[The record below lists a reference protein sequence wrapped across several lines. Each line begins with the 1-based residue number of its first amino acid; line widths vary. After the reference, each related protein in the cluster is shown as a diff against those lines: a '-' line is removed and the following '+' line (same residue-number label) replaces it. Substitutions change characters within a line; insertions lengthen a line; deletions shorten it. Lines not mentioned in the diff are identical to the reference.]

1 MNWIEWIVVLTV
13 FVYIFTVQL
22 DGTKSKE
29 QLFNFVY
36 GDILNNIQKSL

>member
-1 MNWIEWIVVLTV
+1 MFFV
-13 FVYIFTVQL
+13 FFLILITVQL

-36 GDILNNIQKSL
+36 GDILNNIQTTF

>member
-1 MNWIEWIVVLTV
+1 MFKQEFLLLIKCV
-13 FVYIFTVQL
+13 FVITVQL
-22 DGTKSKE
+22 DGTRSKQ

>member
-1 MNWIEWIVVLTV
+1 MCAI
-13 FVYIFTVQL
+13 TVQL